1 MRNKIFVS
9 FSAMFMIIAM
19 LGMVV
24 SCGDTFVRSANI
36 SVKSRYKLI
45 LSCDDGGQ
53 FVVSPSKAEYL
64 VGETVSLL
72 AVPDEGYSFRCWSDG
87 VGDAERTIV
96 MNEDTVLSVEF
107 SRRSWTI
114 VMYMAADNDLEAAA
128 ILDINEMEAA
138 DFADSGIT
146 VLALVDR
153 AEGYDGTNGDWT
165 DTRLYE
171 ITHDED
177 GMNGNIISKR
187 ISCNMLGLSDDTDSE
202 LNMSDPNV
210 LRNVLNFATK
220 AYPAENYGLVIW
232 GHGTGWRGYGT
243 AAVPE
248 HDLSCEQ
255 SLSPAVKAV
264 AIDDYSSSYMTIAQM
279 HEAISAS
286 PFGSSGTAGKLG
298 FLGFDTCYG
307 ALLETAWE
315 FRNDAKYMVGS
326 ENSVPSNGWNYQT
339 FLDSAV
345 TAPSSQSGT
354 LTPEILAECA
364 KASFAEQY
372 KNLSYA
378 TISVVNLSNVGD
390 LKQKFENFLELVVSG
405 VSSREEAQNLLDC
418 IMDDVLSFSYVG
430 YASDMFL
437 DMYSFVKKVH
447 AAKDVI
453 FSDQTVISQMEYRQ
467 SSFVTALNKAVSSWS
482 GDNSRNNRLGIY
494 FSPVSA
500 SGEPVATYSTA
511 YIKNSGDLNQSAFV
525 NDSVNWVPTKNCTDN
540 TMLNKIFFTEF

>member
-1 MRNKIFVS
+1 MQNKTFLPISV
-9 FSAMFMIIAM
+9 MFMIVAI
-19 LGMVV
+19 LGMIV
-24 SCGDTFVRSANI
+24 SCGDTFVRNAEI
-36 SVKSRYKLI
+36 SVKSRYKLM

-53 FVVSPSKAEYL
+53 IEVSPEKADYL
-64 VGETVSLL
+64 AGETVTIR

-87 VGDAERTIV
+87 VQETERAVI
-96 MNEDTVLSVEF
+96 MNTDTSLSAEF
-107 SRRSWTI
+107 SERSWTI
-114 VMYMAADNDLEAAA
+114 MVYMAADNDLEAAA

-138 DFADSGIT
+138 DFSDSGIT

-171 ITHDED
+171 ITHDDD
-177 GMNGNIISKR
+177 GLNGNIVSKR
-187 ISCNMLGLSDDTDSE
+187 IPCNMLGLSADADSE

-210 LRNVLNFATK
+210 LRNLLNFAAK
-220 AYPAENYGLVIW
+220 VYPASNYGLVIW

-243 AAVPE
+243 PATAA
-248 HDLSCEQ
+248 S
-255 SLSPAVKAV
+255 VKAV
-264 AIDDYSSSYMTIAQM
+264 AIDDYSSSYMTIAQV
-279 HEAISAS
+279 HEAISSS
-286 PFGSSGTAGKLG
+286 PFGSSGAAGKLG

-315 FRNDAKYMVGS
+315 FRGDAKFMVGS

-345 TAPSSQSGT
+345 TAASSEGEI
-354 LTPEILAECA
+354 TPETLAECA
-364 KASFAEQY
+364 KSSFAEQY

-378 TISVVNLSNVGD
+378 TISVVNLSNVID

-405 VSSREEAQNLLDC
+405 ITTREEAQNLLGC
-418 IMDDVLSFSYVG
+418 IRNEVLSFSYVG

-437 DMYSFVKKVH
+437 DMYSFVKKIH
-447 AAKDVI
+447 AAKELI
-453 FSDQTVISQMEYRQ
+453 FSDQMLISQMEYRQ

-482 GDNSRNNRLGIY
+482 GDNSKNNRLGIY

-500 SGEPVATYSTA
+500 AGEPVASYSTA
-511 YIKNSGDLNQSAFV
+511 YIKNSGDLTQSAFV
-525 NDSVNWVPTKNCTDN
+525 KDSVYWVPTKNYSDATL
-540 TMLNKIFFTEF
+540 LNRLFFTDF